1 MRKYL
6 RFVLLLSVI
15 LVATLNGNHNSSAFA
30 ATKDVQAIENGKVV
44 YYKDVNS
51 LLYDELNEGFTFTKK
66 VKDYNTK
73 KWVALDSATIVKIN
87 ASKKIYFSKAA
98 AADKY
103 IKAYKKKNNVTLKKV
118 KLKTIKANVQAKY
131 KKEAPSIVLKASTTK
146 PTNKDV
152 TVNVAVIDNKKVT
165 LKKWAI
171 GAKPAYKFSTEG
183 TKLTD
188 NSFTVSKNGKYTVYA
203 LDNDG
208 NKRTKLIKIS
218 NIDKT
223 NPTISLSP
231 STTSATN
238 ENVIVTAS
246 INDNVKVVS
255 KKWAS
260 GDQTV
265 TYFTK
270 NGTKFTNNTIKI
282 KTNGTYTVY
291 VKDSAG
297 NTHVQTITISNIDK
311 KAPTISLSI
320 PESDV
325 TAVSKKVQVLTTDY
339 NGIQDQK
346 WAYGNKDVAYFADK
360 GSRIAPLQ
368 SASQKD
374 KIITLK
380 NGVYTVYAE
389 DKVGN
394 KAVKT
399 ITIDGIAEFSDIT
412 QTGVHCEVCRMD
424 LYNTDPNK
432 VYTAKAIDQEG
443 YTHYFC
449 RIGCMYH
456 QEHANGIAFTHKYV
470 RDYGATAPRL
480 NNWIAVE
487 NAVTVKYRADETAKG
502 IMGWKLFHFS
512 DLSSAANYLGV
523 SKENVVAEKLE
534 NISEYA
540 KTNNKGMNYQYEVDK
555 AAQ

>member
-1 MRKYL
+1 MRKHL
-6 RFVLLLSVI
+6 GFGLLLCVFLI
-15 LVATLNGNHNSSAFA
+15 ATLSGNHSSSVFA
-30 ATKDVQAIENGKVV
+30 ATKDVQAIKNGKVV

-51 LLYDELNEGFTFTKK
+51 LLYDELNEGVTFAKK
-66 VKDYNTK
+66 VKDYNTR
-73 KWVALDSATIVKIN
+73 KWVALNSVTIVKIN

-103 IKAYKKKNNVTLKKV
+103 IKNYKKKHNVILKKV
-118 KLKTIKANVQAKY
+118 KLTTIKASAKAKY

-146 PTNKDV
+146 PTNKNV
-152 TVNVAVIDNKKVT
+152 TVKVTVTDNKKVS

-171 GAKPAYKFSTEG
+171 GAKSANKFSTTG
-183 TKLTD
+183 TKMKA
-188 NSFTVSKNGKYTVYA
+188 NAFTVSKNGTYTVYA
-203 LDNDG
+203 LDNNG
-208 NKRTKLIKIS
+208 NKRTKTIKIS
-218 NIDKT
+218 NIDQT
-223 NPTISLSP
+223 NPTISLNP
-231 STTSATN
+231 STTNVTN
-238 ENVIVTAS
+238 KNVTVTAS
-246 INDNVKVVS
+246 IHDNVKVIS

-260 GDQTV
+260 GNQTAA
-265 TYFTK
+265 YFTK
-270 NGTKFTNNTIKI
+270 NGTKFTSSTFNI

-291 VKDSAG
+291 AKDSAG

-311 KAPTISLSI
+311 TAPAITLSI
-320 PESDV
+320 PESDT
-325 TAVSKKVQVLTTDY
+325 TAVSKKIQFSTTDD
-339 NGIQDQK
+339 NGIQDLK
-346 WAYGNKDVAYFADK
+346 WAYGNKDVEYFVDE
-360 GSRIAPLQ
+360 GSRIASLQ

-374 KIITLK
+374 KIIALK

-389 DKVGN
+389 DKLGN
-394 KAVKT
+394 QAVKT
-399 ITIDGIAEFSDIT
+399 ITVDGISDFSEIT
-412 QTGVHCEVCRMD
+412 QIGVHCEVCRMD

-456 QEHANGIAFTHKYV
+456 QEHANGIAFVHKYV
-470 RDYGATAPRL
+470 RDYGAAAPRL
-480 NNWIAVE
+480 NNWIEVE

-502 IMGWKLFHFS
+502 IMGWKLFHFT

-523 SKENVVAEKLE
+523 SQENVVAEKLE

-540 KTNNKGMNYQYEVDK
+540 KTNNKGMDYQYEVDK